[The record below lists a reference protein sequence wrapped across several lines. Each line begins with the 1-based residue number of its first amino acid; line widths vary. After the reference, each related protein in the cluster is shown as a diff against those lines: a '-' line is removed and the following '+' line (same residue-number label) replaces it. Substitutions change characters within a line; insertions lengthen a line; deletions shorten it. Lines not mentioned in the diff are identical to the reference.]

1 MSSTRLTQVTH
12 DPRRN
17 NPFRLDSHVPGP
29 LRPGV
34 ERLLGLDRL
43 ARHYEHAASTGDV
56 SGLLARALESMKV
69 KVRVAGRDL
78 ARIPEEGP
86 LIIVSNHPFGGIEGM
101 ILGVLLKER
110 RQDVKIM
117 ANFVLGRIPELRDLF
132 LSVDPFGGR
141 GSVGRNLSSFRSA
154 LRWVADGGALA
165 AFPAGE
171 VAHLNPRS
179 RRVEDPEWSPT
190 IAGLVRRAKCPALP
204 IYFTGRNGPLF
215 QTLGLIHPKLRTLM
229 LGREL
234 VAREGSTIEV
244 RIGSPMPFRQL
255 AGYKDDRGM
264 IDCLRSRTEILGQR
278 PPYDTPAVQPRVTP
292 EDARPVVPARP
303 GSVLKEELNRLPAK
317 QRLIPGENESVYVA
331 EAAQIPNL
339 LQEIGRLREISFRS
353 VGEGTGR
360 EIDLDR
366 FDRSYMH
373 LFVWNHKAEE
383 LVGAYRL
390 GLTDELIR
398 DHGTEGLYTST
409 LFGYK
414 PKLFEAMGP
423 ALELGRSFIRPE
435 YQKSFSGLLLL
446 WKGIGRFVVEYPRYS
461 TLFGPVSISA
471 DYQSASQQLIVSFLE
486 QNKFAHDWSRWIRP
500 RTPCKPPR
508 HGAYR
513 LSPGHLQNLEDVSG
527 FIAEIESDRK
537 GVPILLKQYL
547 KLGGRLLGF
556 NVDPDFSDVLDVL
569 IMVDLRRTKPA
580 ILGRYMGREG
590 AARFKAAQQDEAK
603 KAAS

>member
-1 MSSTRLTQVTH
+1 MSSTRLKHVTR
-12 DPRRN
+12 DPRQD
-17 NPFRLDSHVPGP
+17 NPFRLESHVPGP
-29 LRPGV
+29 LRRGL

-43 ARHYEHAASTGDV
+43 AGHYEHAAATGDE
-56 SGLLARALESMKV
+56 SGLLARALESMRV

-78 ARIPEEGP
+78 ERIPAEGP
-86 LIIVSNHPFGGIEGM
+86 LIVVSNHPFGGIEGM

-110 RQDVKIM
+110 RPDVKIL
-117 ANFVLGRIPELRDLF
+117 ANYVLGRIPELRELF
-132 LSVDPFGGR
+132 LTVDPFGGE

-154 LRWVADGGALA
+154 LRWLHAGGALA

-171 VAHLNPRS
+171 VAHLKLRTG
-179 RRVEDPEWSPT
+179 RIEDPEWSPT

-204 IYFTGRNGPLF
+204 IYFAGRNGPLF
-215 QTLGLIHPKLRTLM
+215 QTMGLIHPKLRTLM
-229 LGREL
+229 LGREM

-244 RIGSPMPFRQL
+244 RVGSPVPFRQL
-255 AGYKDDRGM
+255 AGYQDDRGM
-264 IDCLRSRTEILGQR
+264 IGCLRSRTEILGQR
-278 PPYDTPAVQPRVTP
+278 PPYDSPAVQPRVTP
-292 EDARPVVPARP
+292 ADARPVVAARP
-303 GSVLKEELNRLPAK
+303 GSVLKEELNRLPEK
-317 QRLIPGENESVYVA
+317 QRLIPGESESVYVA
-331 EAAQIPNL
+331 EAGQIPNM
-339 LQEIGRLREISFRS
+339 LQEIGRLREISFRA

-398 DHGTEGLYTST
+398 DHGPEGLYTAT

-446 WKGIGRFVVEYPRYS
+446 WKGIARFVVEYPRYA

-486 QNKFAHDWSRWIRP
+486 QNKFAHEWSRWIRP

-513 LSPGHLQNLEDVSG
+513 LSPAHLQNLDDVSG

-590 AARFKAAQQDEAK
+590 AARFTAAQQDEAK